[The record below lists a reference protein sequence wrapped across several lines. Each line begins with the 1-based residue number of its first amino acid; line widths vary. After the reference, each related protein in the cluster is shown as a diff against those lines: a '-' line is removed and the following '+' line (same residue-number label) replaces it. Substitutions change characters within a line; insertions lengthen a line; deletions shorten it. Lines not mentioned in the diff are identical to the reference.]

1 MSMAHTQT
9 DSFSVNRAGA
19 GRREMVG
26 FRVGDQAFCIDITS
40 VLEIRGWTPTTPLPK
55 SPDYMKGVVNLRGV
69 VLPIIDLAAR
79 LGLPTKEPSARHAIM
94 VVKCG
99 ARTVG
104 LLVEAVSDIV
114 ELDDASRQQTPDL
127 GDDGGVI
134 AGIFAID
141 GEMIS
146 LLELDNVLPPMAE
159 AA

>member
-1 MSMAHTQT
+1 MTVSK
-9 DSFSVNRAGA
+9 G
-19 GRREMVG
+19 GRRELVG
-26 FRVGDQAFCIDITS
+26 FRVGEQAFCIDITS
-40 VLEIRGWTPTTPLPK
+40 VLEIRGWTPTTPLPQA
-55 SPDYMKGVVNLRGV
+55 PDYMKGVVNLRGL

-99 ARTVG
+99 SRTVG

-114 ELDDASRQQTPDL
+114 ELDDAMRQETPEL
-127 GDDGGVI
+127 GDCVGGPGVI
-134 AGIFAID
+134 AGIFAVD

-146 LLELDNVLPPMAE
+146 LLDLDNVLPPMAE

>member
-1 MSMAHTQT
+1 MTVSK
-9 DSFSVNRAGA
+9 G
-19 GRREMVG
+19 GRRELVG
-26 FRVGDQAFCIDITS
+26 FRVGEQAFCIDITS

-55 SPDYMKGVVNLRGV
+55 APDYMKGVVNLRGV

-114 ELDDASRQQTPDL
+114 ELDDSTRQETPEMGDGAGGAS
-127 GDDGGVI
+127 VI
-134 AGIFAID
+134 AGIFAVD

-146 LLELDNVLPPMAE
+146 LLDLNNVLPQMAE

>member
-1 MSMAHTQT
+1 MTVSK
-9 DSFSVNRAGA
+9 G
-19 GRREMVG
+19 GRRELVG
-26 FRVGDQAFCIDITS
+26 FRVGEQAFCIDITS

-55 SPDYMKGVVNLRGV
+55 APDYMKGVVNLRGL

-99 ARTVG
+99 TRTVG

-114 ELDDASRQQTPDL
+114 ELDDSTRQETPEL
-127 GDDGGVI
+127 GDGAGGAGVI
-134 AGIFAID
+134 AGIFAVD

-146 LLELDNVLPPMAE
+146 LLDLDNVLPQMAE

>member
-1 MSMAHTQT
+1 MTVSK
-9 DSFSVNRAGA
+9 G
-19 GRREMVG
+19 GRRELVG
-26 FRVGDQAFCIDITS
+26 FRVGEQAFCIDITS

-55 SPDYMKGVVNLRGV
+55 APDYMKGVVNLRGL

-99 ARTVG
+99 TRTVG

-114 ELDDASRQQTPDL
+114 ELDDSTRQETPEL
-127 GDDGGVI
+127 GDGDGGPGVI
-134 AGIFAID
+134 AGIFAVD

-146 LLELDNVLPPMAE
+146 LLDLDNVLPQMAE

>member
-1 MSMAHTQT
+1 MMLISKG
-9 DSFSVNRAGA
+9 D
-19 GRREMVG
+19 RRELVG
-26 FRVGDQAFCIDITS
+26 FRVGEQAFCIDITS
-40 VLEIRGWTPTTPLPK
+40 VLEIRGWTPTTPLPRA
-55 SPDYMKGVVNLRGV
+55 PDYMKGVVNLRGV

-99 ARTVG
+99 SRTVG

-114 ELDDASRQQTPDL
+114 ELDDGMRQQTPDM
-127 GDDGGVI
+127 GDDGGPGVI
-134 AGIFAID
+134 AGIFAVD

-146 LLELDNVLPPMAE
+146 LLDLDNVLPPLAE